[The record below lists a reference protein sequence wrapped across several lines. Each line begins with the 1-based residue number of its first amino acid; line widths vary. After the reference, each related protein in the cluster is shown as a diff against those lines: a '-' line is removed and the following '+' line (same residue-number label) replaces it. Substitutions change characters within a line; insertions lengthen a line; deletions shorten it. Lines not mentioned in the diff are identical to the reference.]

1 MRLCEISDLADL
13 RSFLDLLWNS
23 VGETCEMTVIL
34 LILDRSQDDLA
45 NSFFFIHHKWMEIK
59 QIYHNVLI
67 LLQFK

>member
-59 QIYHNVLI
+59 QIYHKVLI